1 MYSFLG
7 QYVYHSQFEW
17 HVYACV
23 MYSINVRY
31 GKSNELIGVQI
42 IITLN
47 RGKIARHSQAQ
58 PDIPKLN
65 NIQYTR
71 VHVLHFGL
79 AHNHT
84 VPEPLAQRCEIKL
97 LLTSKW
103 WLLPTVFPFFY
114 KQKWWHFEIQ
124 GMPLKPL
131 SHIFTLLSP
140 SSGLFQSFCGE
151 FSSGVF
157 WFHYNS
163 IMWKQLN
170 SLHDF
175 IHSGM
180 FQWLNSMVK
189 LHAIMWLN
197 KR

>member
-1 MYSFLG
+1 MVENYQLLSIQIRFCVTMYSFLG

-47 RGKIARHSQAQ
+47 RGKIARHSQTY
-58 PDIPKLN
+58 PNSITFN
-65 NIQYTR
+65 THVYTCFILVWR
-71 VHVLHFGL
+71 IIILC
-79 AHNHT
+79 
-84 VPEPLAQRCEIKL
+84 QRCEIKL

-131 SHIFTLLSP
+131 SHIFTLPPPNNRFISKFLRWIFIGCFLVS
-140 SSGLFQSFCGE
+140 L
-151 FSSGVF
+151 
-157 WFHYNS
+157 
-163 IMWKQLN
+163 QLN
-170 SLHDF
+170 YVETIKQF
-175 IHSGM
+175 TRFHS
-180 FQWLNSMVK
+180 FRYVSMVEF
-189 LHAIMWLN
+189 N
-197 KR
+197 G